1 MRSGDGTAAIRVVLV
16 DDHPLF
22 LEALGRQLEAEGIE
36 VAGTTT
42 RAEEAVDLTGDA
54 RPDIVLLDL
63 RMPGMDGLVAL
74 QKLREEHPDVK
85 VVILSGENDAG
96 RIDRA
101 LAAGA
106 AAFVV
111 KTASADDIA
120 HALRAVMGDA
130 TVYYTT
136 PRETSEASPE
146 PAAPDAAGLT
156 RRERE
161 ILALVAAG
169 HSNARLGR
177 MLWVTEQ
184 TIKFHLSNIY
194 RKLGVSNRTEAA
206 ARAYSLGLLSD
217 DEPPASE

>member
-1 MRSGDGTAAIRVVLV
+1 VVLV

-22 LEALGRQLEAEGIE
+22 LEALGRQLEADGIE

-42 RAEEAVDLTGDA
+42 RAEEAVTLASDTS
-54 RPDIVLLDL
+54 PDIVLLDL
-63 RMPGMDGLVAL
+63 RMPGMDGLDAL
-74 QKLREEHPDVK
+74 QQLRTKHPDVK
-85 VVILSGENDAG
+85 VVILSGEDDSA
-96 RIDRA
+96 RIERA

-111 KTASADDIA
+111 KTASGADIA
-120 HALRAVMGDA
+120 HALRAVTGDTA
-130 TVYYTT
+130 VYYTA
-136 PRETSEASPE
+136 PRGAPE
-146 PAAPDAAGLT
+146 PTPDTSSDAAGLT
-156 RRERE
+156 KRERE
-161 ILALVAAG
+161 ILTLVAAG

-206 ARAYSLGLLSD
+206 ARAYALGLIPD
-217 DEPPASE
+217 ADAASE

>member
-1 MRSGDGTAAIRVVLV
+1 MGSGDSTAAIRVVLV

-36 VAGTTT
+36 VAGSTT
-42 RAEEAVDLTGDA
+42 RAEEAMELTAGA

-63 RMPGMDGLVAL
+63 RMPGMDGLDAL

-130 TVYYTT
+130 TVFYTT
-136 PRETSEASPE
+136 PRETSEAAPE
-146 PAAPDAAGLT
+146 PALDAAGLT

-206 ARAYSLGLLSD
+206 ARAYSLGLLPD
-217 DEPPASE
+217 DEPPPPA

>member
-1 MRSGDGTAAIRVVLV
+1 MRSGANGTTAIRVVLV

-22 LEALGRQLEAEGIE
+22 LEALGRQLTAEGIE

-42 RAEEAVDLTGDA
+42 RAEEAVELTGSA

-63 RMPGMDGLVAL
+63 RMPGMDGLDAL
-74 QKLREEHPDVK
+74 QKLREEHPEVK
-85 VVILSGENDAG
+85 VVILSGENEAG

-130 TVYYTT
+130 TVFYTT
-136 PRETSEASPE
+136 PRGEAGEAPPE
-146 PAAPDAAGLT
+146 PAPDAAG
-156 RRERE
+156 
-161 ILALVAAG
+161 
-169 HSNARLGR
+169 
-177 MLWVTEQ
+177 
-184 TIKFHLSNIY
+184 
-194 RKLGVSNRTEAA
+194 
-206 ARAYSLGLLSD
+206 
-217 DEPPASE
+217 

>member
-1 MRSGDGTAAIRVVLV
+1 MRSGANGTTAIRVVLV

-22 LEALGRQLEAEGIE
+22 LEALGRQLTAEGIE

-42 RAEEAVDLTGDA
+42 RAEEAVELTGSA

-63 RMPGMDGLVAL
+63 RMPGMDGLDAL
-74 QKLREEHPDVK
+74 QKLREEHPEVK

-136 PRETSEASPE
+136 PRETGEAPPE
-146 PAAPDAAGLT
+146 PAPDAAGLT

-194 RKLGVSNRTEAA
+194 RKLGVSNRTEA
-206 ARAYSLGLLSD
+206 
-217 DEPPASE
+217 